1 MKKAGL
7 ILVFLITSLLC
18 SCGDFSLEYAKVI
31 TMKKTQLNDTVKAS
45 VLIRNRSH
53 GQVRMDFMPECDCT
67 SVVPDCLVLKPHS
80 RQKVMVSFPVNTIG
94 YYERFVYL
102 QVHGSDVPDT
112 ITIRGNV
119 ERKGAEWK

>member
-1 MKKAGL
+1 MRYEKSRIDTGFSYNVA
-7 ILVFLITSLLC
+7 VVLLWR
-18 SCGDFSLEYAKVI
+18 FF
-31 TMKKTQLNDTVKAS
+31 KKTQLNDTVKAS

-53 GQVRMDFMPECDCT
+53 GQVRMDFMPECGCT